1 VTEVLFPRLKEGD
14 PDAEG
19 VLVTW
24 FAQDGDAVTEG
35 DLLCEVQVDKTSA
48 DVESSSTGTVR
59 FKFAEGDVVRQGAVV
74 ATVE

>member
-59 FKFAEGDVVRQGAVV
+59 FKVAEGEVVRQGAVV